1 MRTLGV
7 WSLAGALA
15 LSYSLFAL
23 GFAGWALL
31 GYSSWLYMAAG
42 AGLTAALGVVFLEL
56 EFRGLLAGAAGS
68 AAPAPGAGCCR

>member
-1 MRTLGV
+1 MKNIAV
-7 WSLAGALA
+7 WTLAGALA
-15 LSYSLFAL
+15 CSYSLFAL

-42 AGLTAALGVVFLEL
+42 AGLTAALGVVFLAL

-68 AAPAPGAGCCR
+68 APPAPGAGCCR